1 MKFLIYPALLFLL
14 LPSSLFARTPTLTTL
29 KCQLALG
36 NETEVP
42 AALKSYVLF
51 AARVKDLYTFS
62 RAEGWRTDSGKAYLW
77 ASDVQRTAERDD
89 ILSHMDDADP
99 RKRAHFIYS
108 VDLKSGDVSLIHIG
122 TNISA
127 FRIIGGDLYVAECDP
142 GNVDLLQKYPRLQAR
157 YNFTEPKESISE
169 YQFPLGRMEAGRTL
183 YRRTSAPWVVGRSG
197 PVTYSDRITDFEF
210 SGTGLVIK
218 RATGTTEKTRV
229 THEE

>member
-1 MKFLIYPALLFLL
+1 L
-14 LPSSLFARTPTLTTL
+14 S
-29 KCQLALG
+29 

-42 AALKSYVLF
+42 AALKSHVLF
-51 AARVKDLYTFS
+51 AARVKSLYTFS

-77 ASDVQRTAERDD
+77 ASEVQRTAERND
-89 ILSHMDDADP
+89 ILSYMDDADP

-127 FRIIGGDLYVAECDP
+127 FRIIDGDLYVAECDP
-142 GNVDLLQKYPRLQAR
+142 GNADLLHKYPRLQVR
-157 YNFTEPKESISE
+157 YGFAEPEESISV
-169 YQFPLGRMEAGRTL
+169 YQYPLGRMDAGRTL
-183 YRRTSAPWVVGRSG
+183 YRRTSAPWVVERSQ

-218 RATGTTEKTRV
+218 RATGTRENARA